1 MVHDD
6 LDPWLG
12 WLKLAVFSVVCW
24 GKPCWIVCES
34 CLIFLTSCHHSAGLK
49 SDIPQIFFTCT
60 HTPVT
65 TYKAFHNSNS
75 KFVYSVPSRERSM
88 LMSVSVPLLVCLCQW
103 AYLWVSTSNVHWIF
117 CACYLWLGSILFWW
131 HTGVQYVVHFSFMDN
146 VISAHNGQEQRK
158 KWCEKGL
165 YPQSNSTEGSWI
177 DSVSLRQM
185 LELTQH
191 GAALHR
197 GFRVWYLWLACQ
209 KIVAIYRLLNL
220 LWKWYQW
227 LFHCC
232 TVFL

>member
-75 KFVYSVPSRERSM
+75 KFVYSVPNRERSM
-88 LMSVSVPLLVCLCQW
+88 LMSVSVPLSVCLCQW

-117 CACYLWLGSILFWW
+117 CACYLWSWLHPLLVAYWRCSTLCTSRLWITSYLHIMARNSVRSDVKKACILKVTQQRAAGLIVWVFDKCLSWHSMEQHCTGGSESDI
-131 HTGVQYVVHFSFMDN
+131 Y
-146 VISAHNGQEQRK
+146 
-158 KWCEKGL
+158 
-165 YPQSNSTEGSWI
+165 
-177 DSVSLRQM
+177 DSLVR
-185 LELTQH
+185 
-191 GAALHR
+191 
-197 GFRVWYLWLACQ
+197 
-209 KIVAIYRLLNL
+209 RL
-220 LWKWYQW
+220 
-227 LFHCC
+227 
-232 TVFL
+232 

>member
-75 KFVYSVPSRERSM
+75 KFVYSAPSRERSM
-88 LMSVSVPLLVCLCQW
+88 LMRLSVPLLVCL
-103 AYLWVSTSNVHWIF
+103 
-117 CACYLWLGSILFWW
+117 
-131 HTGVQYVVHFSFMDN
+131 
-146 VISAHNGQEQRK
+146 
-158 KWCEKGL
+158 
-165 YPQSNSTEGSWI
+165 
-177 DSVSLRQM
+177 SVSISLGKHVQCSLNFLCM
-185 LELTQH
+185 LPMVLARSSSGGILAFSTLCTSRLWITSYLHIMARNSVRSDVKKAYILKVTQQR
-191 GAALHR
+191 AAGLI
-197 GFRVWYLWLACQ
+197 VWVFDKCLSWHSMEQHCTGGSESD
-209 KIVAIYRLLNL
+209 IYDSLVRRL
-220 LWKWYQW
+220 
-227 LFHCC
+227 
-232 TVFL
+232 